1 MKVVDPKSHPPLDA
15 AVEERAADW
24 LVRSDGN
31 LNSDERAELQQ
42 WLSADPRHQVAYTEL
57 GETWRTLTEPRAS
70 GRSEELGRELETRRQ
85 RRAARRRTFAFAGF
99 SLAAAVVL
107 VFSVVTLRP
116 PAPAPTIATVAVW
129 PDRQVLPD
137 GSTVEL
143 NAGARIAVDFTASK
157 RGVRLLAGEAMFAVR
172 KDAARPFVVTAGGVE
187 VRAVGTAFSIR
198 HAEGQVGVLVTEG
211 RVAVERAAAPGT
223 DHSAPGSRPPPIAF
237 VNAGAKLDLPVD
249 LPAGAALEITPI
261 TPHEVAAALAWRGKR
276 VEFSATPVAEAVE
289 VFNRQ
294 NRLQLAVVDKALAQ
308 HQLSGI
314 FWADDPEGFVRLL
327 ETGMGATAER
337 TGNTITLR
345 LK

>member
-1 MKVVDPKSHPPLDA
+1 M
-15 AVEERAADW
+15 
-24 LVRSDGN
+24 
-31 LNSDERAELQQ
+31 
-42 WLSADPRHQVAYTEL
+42 
-57 GETWRTLTEPRAS
+57 
-70 GRSEELGRELETRRQ
+70 
-85 RRAARRRTFAFAGF
+85 
-99 SLAAAVVL
+99 
-107 VFSVVTLRP
+107 
-116 PAPAPTIATVAVW
+116 
-129 PDRQVLPD
+129 
-137 GSTVEL
+137 
-143 NAGARIAVDFTASK
+143 
-157 RGVRLLAGEAMFAVR
+157 
-172 KDAARPFVVTAGGVE
+172 
-187 VRAVGTAFSIR
+187 GTAFSIR
-198 HAEGQVGVLVTEG
+198 RAEGQVGVLVTEG
-211 RVAVERAAAPGT
+211 RVAVERAAAPDT

-249 LPAGAALEITPI
+249 LPAGTALEITPI
-261 TPHEVAAALAWRGKR
+261 TPHEVAAALAWRGQR